1 VTEKVAE
8 QVGEEVEIEE
18 VEANE
23 AKEVEEE
30 LEDAENKEPADEEE
44 EGEEG
49 EEVEVISF
57 GGEEPETEEE
67 QPAPAWVRDLRKAH
81 KTTQKENRDLR
92 RKLDALEK
100 PKPEAKELREKP
112 TLEQFDYDSDEFES
126 SLEKW
131 FDEKRE
137 HEDAKKQAQ
146 AAQNQQAEAW
156 QEKIN
161 SYEAGKTKLKVKDY
175 AEAEE
180 EVLGMLSKS
189 QQSVIVQ
196 YAKNPAL
203 VVYALGKN
211 PEKMKPLASEKDLV
225 RLALTIAELE
235 KDLKMVKKSTKTA
248 PSPERRVT
256 GSAAGGATDSSLE
269 TLRAEAA
276 KTGDYSKVTAYKR
289 QKKQT

>member
-1 VTEKVAE
+1 MTEKVAE
-8 QVGEEVEIEE
+8 QVGDEVEIKEVEAEEIEE
-18 VEANE
+18 VEESEGEENE
-23 AKEVEEE
+23 
-30 LEDAENKEPADEEE
+30 EPAPEEE
-44 EGEEG
+44 EAEEV
-49 EEVEVISF
+49 EEVEVVSF

-67 QPAPAWVRDLRKAH
+67 QPAPSWVRDLRKAH

-92 RKLDALEK
+92 RQLEGLEK
-100 PKPEAKELREKP
+100 PKPEAAELRTKP
-112 TLEQFDYDSDEFES
+112 TLEQFDYDAEEFES
-126 SLEKW
+126 SLESW

-137 HEDAKKQAQ
+137 HEDTKKQAQ
-146 AAQNQQAEAW
+146 VAQNQQADAW

-161 SYEAGKTKLKVKDY
+161 SYETGKTKLRVKDY

-180 EVLGMLSKS
+180 EVLGILSKS

-211 PEKMKPLASEKDLV
+211 PEKMKPLADEKDLV

-276 KTGDYSKVTAYKR
+276 KTGNYSKVTAYKQR
-289 QKKQT
+289 KKQT